1 MAGTA
6 VLSWLK
12 ERNEEKMIATFDRNL
27 LEQFGVQALQDHRD
41 ASGKQHAILH
51 ELVKKGKAQVLQHLV
66 EHHGFDMNVQ
76 RETDGCTPLHLA
88 HWHRRPD
95 IVDLLI
101 RLGADTSVQNN
112 YGESAAD
119 LMNLP
124 AQIRARLQGARTVE
138 EVLQLFRSEAAS
150 FDDLDK
156 VTAYYRVAE
165 LSANYD
171 VQFCR
176 WNAAQN
182 QLSPGDQEF
191 LQGLARACVEALRV
205 PAADVAS
212 SLWPTMMRAL
222 AMLPDVQ
229 ILQELLEMLTPEI
242 VQTWSALNLYQVAW
256 AMGKIRSTLQSR
268 KIEIS
273 PPTQE
278 AFLHIMQQLGNSLA
292 PHVAEMSERNLAAT
306 VWAFGAAKV
315 EQEEEVGHQALCD
328 AIAADLETRG
338 ATLVS
343 AQSISN
349 IAWGFAK
356 VGFSSPVAFGQL
368 EEAAIRLVGTF
379 QDQNVAN
386 TLWSFAKLQLGTANL
401 FASLMRRADFTLY
414 EDRQRLHDSMS
425 ARVKTIHWF
434 QVYVAYRF
442 CLRFHPGVIASL
454 TERLARDLGRIHGSF
469 PRDNSGLSTG
479 SGLESA
485 ESLRELDQMIADQ
498 GEIPALPE
506 DSMEAQPLDPE
517 IAPIAAI
524 ATSGNDQVAR
534 NAMSSISQLGFEEV
548 KIVMLKYS
556 RTSHSFRDA
565 LLEGDELR
573 ACRNALQEAGH
584 QVVHAASGAK
594 IFVRPQHYQAVCERI
609 QADEMRLFTS
619 HVLVAEEYED
629 LVKAAVAR
637 IPSTRR
643 GGQASSSELTITSD
657 RLQSD
662 LTVESRS
669 TFLHIP
675 GAPNSLYPGSLPR
688 GTRSAIAGHGYIR

>member
-41 ASGKQHAILH
+41 ASGKQHVILH

-124 AQIRARLQGARTVE
+124 AQMRARLQGARTVE

-156 VTAYYRVAE
+156 VTAYYRISD

-176 WNAAQN
+176 WNAARS
-182 QLSPGDQEF
+182 QLSPGDQES
-191 LQGLARACVEALRV
+191 LQRLARACVEALRR
-205 PAADVAS
+205 PLPPNSDWH
-212 SLWPTMMRAL
+212 LWPTMMRAL

-229 ILQELLEMLTPEI
+229 VVEELLEMLTPEI
-242 VQTWSALNLYQVAW
+242 VQTWSTLNMCQVAW
-256 AMGKIRSTLQSR
+256 AMGKIQSTLQSR
-268 KIEIS
+268 NIGIS
-273 PPTQE
+273 PV
-278 AFLHIMQQLGNSLA
+278 MQQLGNSLA

-315 EQEEEVGHQALCD
+315 GQEEVGHQAPCD

-368 EEAAIRLVGTF
+368 EEATIRLVGTF
-379 QDQNVAN
+379 EDQNVAN
-386 TLWSFAKLQLGTANL
+386 TLWSFATLQLGTANL
-401 FASLMRRADFTLY
+401 FATLMMRADFTLY
-414 EDRQRLHDSMS
+414 EDRQRLHDRMS
-425 ARVKTIHWF
+425 ATVKTIHWF

-442 CLRFHPGVIASL
+442 CLSFHPGVIASL
-454 TERLARDLGRIHGSF
+454 TERLARDLGRIRSGF
-469 PRDNSGLSTG
+469 PRDDSGLSIG

-485 ESLRELDQMIADQ
+485 ESLRELDQMIASSDQ
-498 GEIPALPE
+498 GDIPALPV

-534 NAMSSISQLGFEEV
+534 NAMSSLSQLGFEEV
-548 KIVMLKYS
+548 KVVMLKYS
-556 RTSHSFRDA
+556 RTSQMFRDA

-594 IFVRPQHYQAVCERI
+594 IFVRPQHYQAVCEK
-609 QADEMRLFTS
+609 ADEMMSLRSLFTS
-619 HVLVAEEYED
+619 HVLVAEEFED
-629 LVKAAVAR
+629 LVKAAVAS
-637 IPSTRR
+637 IPSATR
-643 GGQASSSELTITSD
+643 GQASSSELAITSD

-662 LTVESRS
+662 LTLESRS

-675 GAPNSLYPGSLPR
+675 GAPNSLYSGSLPR
-688 GTRSAIAGHGYIR
+688 GTRSAPVGRGYTH

>member
-27 LEQFGVQALQDHRD
+27 LPQFGVQALQDHRD

-112 YGESAAD
+112 YRESAAD

-182 QLSPGDQEF
+182 QLSPGDQES
-191 LQGLARACVEALRV
+191 LQGLARVCVEALRV
-205 PAADVAS
+205 PAEDVAS

-268 KIEIS
+268 NIAIS
-273 PPTQE
+273 PPTQD

-401 FASLMRRADFTLY
+401 FATLMMRAGFTLY

-425 ARVKTIHWF
+425 VTVKMIHWY
-434 QVYVAYRF
+434 QVYYAYRF
-442 CLRFHPGVIASL
+442 CLRAHPGVIASL
-454 TERLARDLGRIHGSF
+454 TERLARDLDRIHRGF
-469 PRDNSGLSTG
+469 PRDDSGLSIG

-485 ESLRELDQMIADQ
+485 ESLRELDQMIASSDQ
-498 GEIPALPE
+498 GDIPALPV
-506 DSMEAQPLDPE
+506 DSMEAQPVDPE

-524 ATSGNDQVAR
+524 ATSRNDQVAR
-534 NAMSSISQLGFEEV
+534 NAMSSHSQLGFEEV

-556 RTSHSFRDA
+556 RTSQMFRDA

-584 QVVHAASGAK
+584 QVVHDSGAK

-619 HVLVAEEYED
+619 HVLVAEEFED
-629 LVKAAVAR
+629 LVKEAVAN

-643 GGQASSSELTITSD
+643 GQASSSELTITSD

-675 GAPNSLYPGSLPR
+675 GAPNSLYSGSLPR
-688 GTRSAIAGHGYIR
+688 GTRSEIVGHGYIR

>member
-1 MAGTA
+1 
-6 VLSWLK
+6 
-12 ERNEEKMIATFDRNL
+12 
-27 LEQFGVQALQDHRD
+27 
-41 ASGKQHAILH
+41 
-51 ELVKKGKAQVLQHLV
+51 
-66 EHHGFDMNVQ
+66 
-76 RETDGCTPLHLA
+76 
-88 HWHRRPD
+88 
-95 IVDLLI
+95 
-101 RLGADTSVQNN
+101 
-112 YGESAAD
+112 
-119 LMNLP
+119 
-124 AQIRARLQGARTVE
+124 
-138 EVLQLFRSEAAS
+138 
-150 FDDLDK
+150 
-156 VTAYYRVAE
+156 
-165 LSANYD
+165 
-171 VQFCR
+171 
-176 WNAAQN
+176 
-182 QLSPGDQEF
+182 
-191 LQGLARACVEALRV
+191 
-205 PAADVAS
+205 
-212 SLWPTMMRAL
+212 
-222 AMLPDVQ
+222 MLPDVQ

-242 VQTWSALNLYQVAW
+242 VETWSALNLYQVAW

-268 KIEIS
+268 NIEIS

-292 PHVAEMSERNLAAT
+292 PHVAEMSEKNLAAT

-315 EQEEEVGHQALCD
+315 GQEEVGHQALCD

-349 IAWGFAK
+349 ISWGFAK
-356 VGFSSPVAFGQL
+356 VGFSSPGAFGQL

-386 TLWSFAKLQLGTANL
+386 TLWSFATLQLGTANL
-401 FASLMRRADFTLY
+401 FATLMMRADFTLY

-434 QVYVAYRF
+434 QVYVAYSF
-442 CLRFHPGVIASL
+442 CLRFHPVVIASL
-454 TERLARDLGRIHGSF
+454 TERLARDLDRIHRGF
-469 PRDNSGLSTG
+469 PRDDSGLSAG

-485 ESLRELDQMIADQ
+485 ESLRELDQMIASSDQ
-498 GEIPALPE
+498 GDIPALPV

-534 NAMSSISQLGFEEV
+534 NAMSSVCQLGFEEV

-584 QVVHAASGAK
+584 QVVHASGAK

-619 HVLVAEEYED
+619 HVLVAEEFED
-629 LVKAAVAR
+629 LVKAAVAS

-669 TFLHIP
+669 TFLHLP
-675 GAPNSLYPGSLPR
+675 GAPNSLYSGSLRR
-688 GTRSAIAGHGYIR
+688 GTRSAIVGHGYIR

>member
-1 MAGTA
+1 MLT
-6 VLSWLK
+6 WLK
-12 ERNEEKMIATFDRNL
+12 ERNEQKMIETFDRNL
-27 LEQFGVQALQDHRD
+27 VGKFGIQALQDHRD

-66 EHHGFDMNVQ
+66 ERHGFDMNVQ

-88 HWHRRPD
+88 HWHNQPD
-95 IVDLLI
+95 IVQILI

-124 AQIRARLQGARTVE
+124 APVRTRLQGARTVE
-138 EVLQLFRSEAAS
+138 EVLQLFRSEAAN

-156 VTAYYRVAE
+156 VPAYYRVAE

-171 VQFCR
+171 VQFAR
-176 WNAAQN
+176 WNARQN
-182 QLSPGDQEF
+182 RLSAGDQQS
-191 LQGLARACVEALRV
+191 LQRLARACVEALRV
-205 PAADVAS
+205 PADVDS
-212 SLWPTMMRAL
+212 NLWPTMMRAL

-242 VQTWSALNLYQVAW
+242 VQTWSALNMSQFVW
-256 AMGKIRSTLQSR
+256 AMGKIQTTWQHDNYQT
-268 KIEIS
+268 S
-273 PPTQE
+273 PRTQE
-278 AFLHIMQQLGNSLA
+278 AFLHVMRQLSSFLA
-292 PHVAEMSERNLAAT
+292 PHVAELPERNLSAA
-306 VWAFGAAKV
+306 VWAYGAAKV
-315 EQEEEVGHQALCD
+315 GQEEVGHQALCD
-328 AIAADLETRG
+328 AVAADLETRG
-338 ATLVS
+338 ANLVCG
-343 AQSISN
+343 QSIAN
-349 IAWGFAK
+349 IAWAFAK
-356 VGFSSPVAFGQL
+356 LDFSSPGAFGQL
-368 EEAAIRLVGTF
+368 GDATIRLVETF
-379 QDQNVAN
+379 NDQDVGQS
-386 TLWSFAKLQLGTANL
+386 LWSFAKLGLGTENL
-401 FASLMRRADFTLY
+401 FRTLMGRADFTLY
-414 EDRQRLHDSMS
+414 EDRLKHYDRMS
-425 ARVKTIHWF
+425 STLKRMNWY
-434 QVYVAYRF
+434 QVYYAYRF
-442 CLRFHPGVIASL
+442 CLSFHPGVLASL

-573 ACRNALQEAGH
+573 ACRNALQESGH
-584 QVVHAASGAK
+584 QVVRASGAK
-594 IFVRPQHYQAVCERI
+594 IFVRPQHYQAICERI

-619 HVLVAEEYED
+619 HVLVAEEFED
-629 LVKAAVAR
+629 LVKAAVAS

-669 TFLHIP
+669 TFLHCHIP
-675 GAPNSLYPGSLPR
+675 GAPNSLYSGSLPR
-688 GTRSAIAGHGYIR
+688 GTRSAIVGHGYIR

>member
-1 MAGTA
+1 MAGNA

-12 ERNEEKMIATFDRNL
+12 ERNEQKMIATFDRNML
-27 LEQFGVQALQDHRD
+27 PQFGVQALQDHRD

-88 HWHRRPD
+88 HWHRLPD

-124 AQIRARLQGARTVE
+124 AQIRTRLQGVRTVQ

-156 VTAYYRVAE
+156 VTAYYRISD
-165 LSANYD
+165 LSAKYD

-176 WNAAQN
+176 WDAAQN
-182 QLSPGDQEF
+182 QLSPGDQQS
-191 LQGLARACVEALRV
+191 LQRLARACVEALRR
-205 PAADVAS
+205 PLAPESDWN
-212 SLWPTMMRAL
+212 LWPTMMRAL

-229 ILQELLEMLTPEI
+229 VVEELLEMLTPEI
-242 VQTWSALNLYQVAW
+242 VQTWSALNLCQVAW

-268 KIEIS
+268 NIEIL
-273 PPTQE
+273 PRTQE
-278 AFLHIMQQLGNSLA
+278 AFLHVMRQLGNFLA

-315 EQEEEVGHQALCD
+315 GQEEVGHQALCD
-328 AIAADLETRG
+328 AVAADLETRG
-338 ATLVS
+338 ANLVS

-349 IAWGFAK
+349 IAWAFAK
-356 VGFSSPVAFGQL
+356 LDFSSPGAFGQL

-379 QDQNVAN
+379 KDQNVAN
-386 TLWSFAKLQLGTANL
+386 TLWSFAKLKLGTANL
-401 FASLMRRADFTLY
+401 FGTLMRRADFTLY
-414 EDRQRLHDSMS
+414 EDRLRHHDSMS
-425 ARVKTIHWF
+425 DTVKLIHWF
-434 QVYVAYRF
+434 QVYYAYRF
-442 CLRFHPGVIASL
+442 CLRRHPGALGSL
-454 TERLARDLGRIHGSF
+454 TERLAGDLGRIHRSF
-469 PRDNSGLSTG
+469 PRDDSGLSIG

-485 ESLRELDQMIADQ
+485 ESLRELDQMIASSDQ
-498 GEIPALPE
+498 GEIPALPV

-517 IAPIAAI
+517 IAQIAAI

-534 NAMSSISQLGFEEV
+534 NAMGSLSQLGFEEV
-548 KIVMLKYS
+548 KIVMLKFS
-556 RTSHSFRDA
+556 RSDHRFLGA
-565 LLEGDELR
+565 LLEGEELQ
-573 ACRNALQEAGH
+573 ACRDALQEAGH
-584 QVVHAASGAK
+584 QVVHASGAK

-619 HVLVAEEYED
+619 HVLVAEEFED
-629 LVKAAVAR
+629 LVQAAVAR

-643 GGQASSSELTITSD
+643 GQASSSELAITSD

-675 GAPNSLYPGSLPR
+675 GAPNSLYSGSLPR
-688 GTRSAIAGHGYIR
+688 GTRSAIV